1 MILDSELEAMVKSHD
16 AMKELREEEKR
27 RVIEWL
33 IKKYGLFDDFNRVE
47 RLELG
52 GSPSTEASEPAE
64 EKESK
69 PFYAEH
75 VEDAVDVTDD
85 LTSFNNLAQLM
96 KKVKI
101 KTEPEK
107 ALVGAAY
114 LQAGSP
120 RKALSPRAINK
131 ELKYAGKPCSNIT
144 TSLASLVKKGALEVK
159 KASKS
164 SKSKR
169 STKTYKVTKKGM
181 QVVESAVKSGKISFK

>member
-33 IKKYGLFDDFNRVE
+33 IKKYGLFDDFNRVN

-52 GSPSTEASEPAE
+52 RSSAAETSEPAE

-69 PFYAEH
+69 PYYSEH

-85 LTSFNNLAQLM
+85 LTSFNSLAQLM
-96 KKVKI
+96 KKIKI

-114 LQAGSP
+114 LQADAP
-120 RKALSPRAINK
+120 RKALSPRDINK

-144 TSLASLVKKGALEVK
+144 TSLASLVKRGALEIK

-164 SKSKR
+164 SKTNR
-169 STKTYKVTKKGM
+169 STKTYNVTKKGM
-181 QVVESAVKSGKISFK
+181 QIVEKAVKSGKVSFK